1 MQTISYPHI
10 TAYPQ
15 ITANDRLGMTLFFA
29 IVLHGVIILGVTF
42 ISSPSANNMTPSLD
56 VILVNT
62 HNPSEPDKADYL
74 AQVSQD
80 GGGNSD
86 KKVRPTDLFTAP
98 TLSSQPGISM
108 MQSITQRQHIQQSR
122 EREFITAQTSDFQV
136 VSQKKN
142 QQHDKHTLIQ
152 PNQKSSTMP
161 ARLVEELSLTYE
173 AYAQKPK
180 EKFLSSRT
188 REFIAAGYMRSWVD
202 KVERLGNA
210 DYPDDAIRN
219 KLSGTLILDVAINAD
234 GSIHKMELRQSSGH
248 QVLDDA
254 AKRIVRMSAPFDA
267 FPGKLRQQADIIHIT
282 RSWEFLSSNEL
293 RSY

>member
-1 MQTISYPHI
+1 M
-10 TAYPQ
+10 A
-15 ITANDRLGMTLFFA
+15 
-29 IVLHGVIILGVTF
+29 
-42 ISSPSANNMTPSLD
+42 PSLD

-98 TLSSQPGISM
+98 TLSPQPGIAM
-108 MQSITQRQHIQQSR
+108 MQTVAQKQHVQHSKERDIVTVR
-122 EREFITAQTSDFQV
+122 ESDYKVVAQN
-136 VSQKKN
+136 KN
-142 QQHDKHTLIQ
+142 QQQDKHTILQ
-152 PNQKSSTMP
+152 PTTQTSTMP

-188 REFIAAGYMRSWVD
+188 REYIAASYMRSWVD

-210 DYPDDAIRN
+210 DYPDEARRN

-234 GSIHKMELRQSSGH
+234 GSLHKMELRQSSGH
-248 QVLDDA
+248 QLLDDA

-267 FPGKLRQQADIIHIT
+267 FPKKLRQQADIIHIT
-282 RSWEFLSSNEL
+282 RSWEFLSNNEL